1 MDSALPPRIWRPIE
15 VFDRVGY
22 VNFGFFDTRGRK
34 RFVENST
41 CWPDEWVAR
50 KVFLVSGLLTNQHQP
65 CPGGTLAKDR
75 LCCPGPQIAASTA
88 CRSSSKTRER
98 SPRWQERKNA
108 EIQCLLYWK
117 VKLFPVRSVP
127 SEASML
133 ARCVNEHCKRPLY
146 SFSEGRLFQF
156 EVVSISIAASDEG
169 SAPFDEKPQR
179 DTVHFWLCG
188 QCASTLSLVLEPA
201 RGLKLVSLNE
211 QSADNSEQN
220 VARED
225 IIQAKRC

>member
-1 MDSALPPRIWRPIE
+1 
-15 VFDRVGY
+15 
-22 VNFGFFDTRGRK
+22 
-34 RFVENST
+34 
-41 CWPDEWVAR
+41 
-50 KVFLVSGLLTNQHQP
+50 
-65 CPGGTLAKDR
+65 
-75 LCCPGPQIAASTA
+75 
-88 CRSSSKTRER
+88 
-98 SPRWQERKNA
+98 
-108 EIQCLLYWK
+108 
-117 VKLFPVRSVP
+117 
-127 SEASML
+127 ML